1 LTSAKKRSKSAGASR
16 PVAKG
21 AAGDRASS
29 GTQKGATAA
38 TSVAANTPDP
48 LIIRDIEFLGGMASP
63 TGWRPPDL
71 TLPEVAFSGRSN
83 VGKSSLLNALVRRKA
98 LARVSKTPGKTRE
111 INFFRINHQFVLAD
125 LPGYGFARVAKTTR
139 EVWRPLIEGYL
150 RISAPLRGVVQLID
164 SRHPPTPDDLLML
177 EFLAEI
183 GAPTVVVLT
192 KIDKLRTTELK
203 QRIISLTS
211 ALGLEEAQVIP
222 FSTVTR
228 VGRDELAEA
237 VVELVGEPSW
247 RAAPVAAEPPASE
260 V

>member
-1 LTSAKKRSKSAGASR
+1 MSELAKA
-16 PVAKG
+16 
-21 AAGDRASS
+21 
-29 GTQKGATAA
+29 Q
-38 TSVAANTPDP
+38 DP
-48 LIIRDIEFLGGMASP
+48 LVICDIEFLGGMASP

-111 INFFRINHQFVLAD
+111 INFFRVNHQFVLAD

-139 EVWRPLIEGYL
+139 EQWRPLIEGYL

-222 FSTVTR
+222 FSTVAK

-247 RAAPVAAEPPASE
+247 RAASILDPAPGDTPEEAADSE

>member
-1 LTSAKKRSKSAGASR
+1 LKGVAKKAKSKAGAIAAAR
-16 PVAKG
+16 P
-21 AAGDRASS
+21 
-29 GTQKGATAA
+29 GTGK
-38 TSVAANTPDP
+38 PDP
-48 LIIRDIEFLGGMASP
+48 LVIRDIEFLGGMASP

-111 INFFRINHQFVLAD
+111 INFFRVNHQFVLAD

-164 SRHPPTPDDLLML
+164 SRHPPTADDLLML

-222 FSTVTR
+222 FSTVAK

-247 RAAPVAAEPPASE
+247 RAAVLPEAAPDEAPAPE

>member
-1 LTSAKKRSKSAGASR
+1 
-16 PVAKG
+16 VIAKG
-21 AAGDRASS
+21 ENQAELQSESEPG
-29 GTQKGATAA
+29 
-38 TSVAANTPDP
+38 VAAAAVAAANV
-48 LIIRDIEFLGGMASP
+48 LVIRDIEFLGGMASP
-63 TGWRPPDL
+63 TGWRPPEL

-83 VGKSSLLNALVRRKA
+83 VGKSSLLNALVQRKA

-111 INFFRINHQFVLAD
+111 INFFRVNHQFVLAD

-139 EVWRPLIEGYL
+139 EQWRPLIEGYL
-150 RISAPLRGVVQLID
+150 RISGPLRGVVQLID

-183 GAPTVVVLT
+183 GAPTIVVLT
-192 KIDKLRTTELK
+192 KIDKLRSAELK
-203 QRIISLTS
+203 RRIIDTTS

-222 FSTVTR
+222 FSTVTK

-237 VVELVGEPSW
+237 VVELVAQPSW
-247 RAAPVAAEPPASE
+247 RTVAEPAAVPEEAPATE

>member
-1 LTSAKKRSKSAGASR
+1 MGAKKHSAAKRVAAAVAAMNIDAKSN
-16 PVAKG
+16 
-21 AAGDRASS
+21 
-29 GTQKGATAA
+29 AA
-38 TSVAANTPDP
+38 TSVAANTIDP

-111 INFFRINHQFVLAD
+111 INFFRVNHQFVLAD

-247 RAAPVAAEPPASE
+247 RAAPAPEEAPVPE

>member
-1 LTSAKKRSKSAGASR
+1 LSVAKKPR
-16 PVAKG
+16 PRRTRETAP
-21 AAGDRASS
+21 APAPAPSP
-29 GTQKGATAA
+29 AT
-38 TSVAANTPDP
+38 TNP
-48 LIIRDIEFLGGMASP
+48 LVIRDIEFLGGMASP

-83 VGKSSLLNALVRRKA
+83 VGKSSLLNALVQRKA

-111 INFFRINHQFVLAD
+111 INFFRVNHAFVLAD

-150 RISAPLRGVVQLID
+150 RHSAPLRGVVQLID

-183 GAPTVVVLT
+183 GVPTVVVLT
-192 KIDKLRTTELK
+192 KIDKLRTAELRKRITEM
-203 QRIISLTS
+203 TS

-222 FSTVTR
+222 FSTVAK

-237 VVELVGEPSW
+237 VVELVSEPSW
-247 RAAPVAAEPPASE
+247 RAVESPGL
-260 V
+260 